1 MSVNNKNN
9 NLTFLDTEEEST
21 TDETVETVADQ
32 ETKPHMIRRNIEDYL
47 AERALKKRLTDILDD
62 DFLLD

>member
-9 NLTFLDTEEEST
+9 NPTPSDVEKNSHETTET
-21 TDETVETVADQ
+21 KTDQ
-32 ETKPHMIRRNIEDYL
+32 EKKPHIIRRNIEDHL
-47 AERALKKRLTDILDD
+47 AERALKKRLTDIFDD

>member
-9 NLTFLDTEEEST
+9 NPKHLEEEKT
-21 TDETVETVADQ
+21 TGHSVETTAEQ
-32 ETKPHMIRRNIEDYL
+32 EKKPHIIRRNIEDHL
-47 AERALKKRLTDILDD
+47 AERALKRRLTDIFDD

>member
-9 NLTFLDTEEEST
+9 SPTPLDVEKNSHGTTET
-21 TDETVETVADQ
+21 KTDQ
-32 ETKPHMIRRNIEDYL
+32 EKKPHIIRRNIEDHL
-47 AERALKKRLTDILDD
+47 AERALKKRLTDIFDD